1 MTLKPWREVM
11 KPHDDVISGEAKM
24 ADFAADLTQV
34 VAGKAPQ
41 QYQNPALFFQ
51 YTYITEGTKQL
62 LLNVARRISEKGG
75 DPVIQ
80 LQTGFGGGKTHSM
93 LAVYHM
99 VRGEVSAEHLLG
111 LNKILEAENLTHL
124 PTCRTAVI
132 DGVNLGPNSPK
143 TVRLENGETLTVKTL
158 WGVLAASLGGD
169 TGYELLRT
177 SDDSG
182 TSPGKEVLI
191 QLLEKFSPCVIL
203 IDELVAYVRQFN
215 EEVSLLGGTF
225 ASNLSFLQA
234 LTEAVK
240 CVSTAVLLASL
251 PESVREVGSGQGERA
266 LEAVEHHFGRIQAT
280 WKPVD
285 QEESFE
291 IVRRRLFDDPINPE
305 DREATC
311 DAFCRMYAAEAA
323 FPNRSREAAY
333 RQRMLRSYPIHP
345 EVFEQLYTQWTTL
358 ERFQKTRGVLKM
370 MSNAIHD
377 LWTQD
382 NKELMVLPADLPLS
396 DSKTQGLFTDPLDNT
411 GWPNIIASDIDG
423 ERSEAARLDVT
434 KYGRRPIARRM
445 ARTIFLATAPGTTNR
460 RSLSFDHLLLGTLR
474 CEEHPGMVKD
484 ALKDLCRV
492 CHYLYKGED
501 DATWFS
507 ITPNLTSEIQSRRKK
522 FLSDQ
527 QAMGEIQ
534 SLLAKALVSPI
545 FRGVHVFAKS
555 EDIPDDENLRLVV
568 APIDQTW
575 AKDDE
580 LGVKHYAREI
590 LERRGSAQRSNRNRL
605 IFLTCEPGQAHYL
618 KEEVATL
625 LACRSIQGD
634 VGVGKL
640 NIDTNSLKEVA
651 RQIKSLTATLFK
663 LVSNSFMRVVA
674 PTCTTGF
681 RDLDWDDIKV
691 QAGETPLGE
700 RVLDALIEEESLLTK
715 WAPIHLS
722 KKLEELYWSKGLNES
737 RAEDFWQAACR
748 EMYMPRFTT
757 KEVLREAIGN
767 GTESFF
773 GIAQGKKDD
782 GSYAG
787 VVFGKPSDPVF
798 DSSLLLLEA
807 ETAKEALAAQLPS
820 VNCRQIVDAICALAK
835 NKWQAK
841 SEFHVG
847 EAVSALKSECPEWTD
862 VLIQKAMA
870 LGIEQRIFGVAK
882 GKYGDVYEG
891 LVLGLRVVDMPA
903 LDWLLV
909 NPAEIRNLSG
919 TQGVVPPVRKDGV
932 LESAPRNFSCT
943 IEIPME
949 GLKGK
954 LLKAVE
960 AVDVILRPNIK
971 VKIQLDISAESGSGF
986 SEQQIRAL
994 KENLPLCGCDDEEFW

>member
-111 LNKILEAENLTHL
+111 LNKILESENLTHL
-124 PTCRTAVI
+124 PICRTAVI

-143 TVRLENGETLTVKTL
+143 TIRLENGETLTVKTL
-158 WGVLAASLGGD
+158 WGVLAASLGGEV
-169 TGYELLRT
+169 GYELLRT

-191 QLLEKFSPCVIL
+191 HLLEKYSPCVIL

-240 CVSTAVLLASL
+240 CVPTAVLLASL

-423 ERSEAARLDVT
+423 ERSEAARLDAT
-434 KYGRRPIARRM
+434 KYGRRPIAKRM

-474 CEEHPGMVKD
+474 CEEHPGIVKD

-501 DATWFS
+501 GSTWFS
-507 ITPNLTSEIQSRRKK
+507 ITPNLTSEIQSRREK
-522 FLSDQ
+522 FLSEK
-527 QAMGEIQ
+527 QAMAEIQ
-534 SLLAKALVSPI
+534 PLLMQVLVSPI
-545 FRGVHVFAKS
+545 FRGIHVFAKA
-555 EDIPDDENLRLVV
+555 EDVPDDESLRLVV
-568 APIDQTW
+568 APIDKAW
-575 AKDDE
+575 VKGDE
-580 LGVKHYAREI
+580 LRVKHYAREI
-590 LERRGSAQRSNRNRL
+590 LERRGSAQRINRNRL
-605 IFLTCEPGQAHYL
+605 IFLACEPGQARYL
-618 KEEVATL
+618 TDTVATL
-625 LACRSIQGD
+625 LACRSIQDD
-634 VGVGKL
+634 VSAGKL

-651 RQIKSLTATLFK
+651 RQIKSHTATVFK
-663 LVSNSFMRVVA
+663 LVGNSFMRVIA

-691 QAGETPLGE
+691 QVGETPLGE
-700 RVLDALIEEESLLTK
+700 RVLEALITEESLLTK

-722 KKLEELYWSKGLNES
+722 KKLEKLYWSKGLREC

-757 KEVLREAIGN
+757 KEVLCEAIGK

-787 VVFGKPSDPVF
+787 VIFGKPSNPVF
-798 DSSLLLLEA
+798 DSSLLILEA

-835 NKWQAK
+835 DKWQAK
-841 SEFHVG
+841 SEFHVRD
-847 EAVSALKSECPEWTD
+847 AVSTLKSVRPEWTNAH
-862 VLIQKAMA
+862 IQEAMA
-870 LGIEQRIFGVAK
+870 LGTEQRIFAVAK
-882 GKYGDVYEG
+882 RKTGHVYEG
-891 LVLGLRVVDMPA
+891 LVFGDRVIGMPDS
-903 LDWLLV
+903 DWLLLD
-909 NPAEIRNLSG
+909 PSEIENTVVTHADEPSMKENG
-919 TQGVVPPVRKDGV
+919 TP
-932 LESAPRNFSCT
+932 ESKLRNFSCT
-943 IEIPME
+943 IEIPV
-949 GLKGK
+949 GGHKAK

-971 VKIQLDISAESGSGF
+971 VKIQLDISAENGSGF
-986 SEQQIRAL
+986 NEQQVRAL
-994 KENLPLCGCDDEEFW
+994 KENLPLCGCNNGEFW